1 MKWNEESVKRGDG
14 GGRRS
19 EEGSSPGE
27 CVNHAGDA
35 YQHCDGGC
43 GSQTT
48 LGTTVCVCVETPV
61 SADTEPV
68 KGVFYCRLC
77 RCPLCFGISYSD
89 ASDS

>member
-14 GGRRS
+14 GGRRRRS

-48 LGTTVCVCVETPV
+48 LGTTVCVCGNPRECGYGT
-61 SADTEPV
+61 SER
-68 KGVFYCRLC
+68 G
-77 RCPLCFGISYSD
+77 PLL
-89 ASDS
+89 